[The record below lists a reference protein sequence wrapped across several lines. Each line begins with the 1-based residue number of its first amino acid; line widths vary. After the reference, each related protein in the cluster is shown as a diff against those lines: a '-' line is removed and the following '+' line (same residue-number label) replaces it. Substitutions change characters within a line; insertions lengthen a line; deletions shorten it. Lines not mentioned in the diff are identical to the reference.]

1 MVRCIMQLNPAGLSK
16 LRNKPLEPDADDRQD
31 AGRTDDRWLLT
42 DLEAAQRRNLYAAGR
57 GDRPGRTSR
66 RWSIRRVKRAEHHI

>member
-1 MVRCIMQLNPAGLSK
+1 MLFK
-16 LRNKPLEPDADDRQD
+16 KPVKPSGDDPQD

-66 RWSIRRVKRAEHHI
+66 RWSIRRVPRAAHHI

>member
-1 MVRCIMQLNPAGLSK
+1 MLLNKSLKPA
-16 LRNKPLEPDADDRQD
+16 ADGREN

-42 DLEAAQRRNLYAAGR
+42 DLEAAQRRNPYAAGR

-66 RWSIRRVKRAEHHI
+66 RWSIRRVQRAERQI